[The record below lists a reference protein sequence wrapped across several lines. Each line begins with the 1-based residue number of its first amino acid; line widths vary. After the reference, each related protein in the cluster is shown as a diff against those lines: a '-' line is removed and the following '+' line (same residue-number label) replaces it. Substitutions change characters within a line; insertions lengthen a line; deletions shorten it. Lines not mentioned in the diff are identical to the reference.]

1 MTATFVSEHLN
12 LEYSLECGQAFRWKK
27 LEDGFYYGV
36 IGDTFVRIRQD
47 GSLFTFETTPRPDDY
62 AVIAS
67 YFGLDSLE
75 DYPALIKSLATDDP
89 ILREATTRYY
99 GLRLLRQEP
108 WETLI
113 SFILSAHNNIPSIAR
128 AVQAISKKYG
138 QPLVLGRYRSYT
150 FPSPEA
156 LIRTNEVELNT
167 ELGAAYRGKFILDT
181 TARILE
187 QNLNLENYRQLPYNF
202 AHGALTTF
210 PGVGP
215 KVADCVLLFS
225 LDKREAFPVDVWIQ
239 RAMEAWY
246 FGGNKTSLRD
256 IHRLAAG
263 RWREQAGYAQ
273 EFIYMHARHSLGR
286 AGSVNTNVKIAKV

>member
-1 MTATFVSEHLN
+1 MTATFTNDHLN
-12 LEYSLECGQAFRWKK
+12 LEYTLECGQAFRWKK
-27 LEDGFYYGV
+27 LEDNFYYGV

-47 GSLFTFETTPRPDDY
+47 GNLFTYETTPTPDNY

-67 YFGLDSLE
+67 YFGLDSAE
-75 DYPALIKSLATDDP
+75 DYPALIASISQNDPTLAD
-89 ILREATTRYY
+89 ATRRYY

-128 AVQAISKKYG
+128 SVQAISKKYG

-150 FPSPEA
+150 FPRPEVLA
-156 LIRTNEVELNT
+156 QATEAELNT
-167 ELGAAYRGKFILDT
+167 ELGAAYRGKFIVDT
-181 TARILE
+181 TNRIL
-187 QNLNLENYRQLPYNF
+187 QQSLNLEDYREMPYPF

-239 RAMEAWY
+239 RAMETWY

-256 IHRLAAG
+256 IHRLAAA
-263 RWREQAGYAQ
+263 RWGDQAGYAQ
-273 EFIYMHARHSLGR
+273 EFIFMHARHSLGR
-286 AGSVNTNVKIAKV
+286 AASYKANTFN